1 MHNEPKIPALRFP
14 GFDGIWTEKK
24 FGEVF
29 SFQSTNSLSREN
41 LNYETGVYRN
51 IHYGDIHKKFHS
63 LFDITKEEV
72 PYINENIALKNVT
85 ENFLCKEGDLLFAD
99 ASEDYDDIGKCIE
112 IVNTNREQIVAGLHT
127 IHARP
132 ESFVLVIGFSA
143 HLFKSEKIKSQIKL
157 FAQGIKVL
165 SISPGRLSEIIL
177 SLPSLPEQTKIASF
191 LTAVDYRINLLTR
204 RKELL
209 EHYKKGV
216 MQKIFNR
223 EFRFK
228 DEGGKEYPEWIE
240 SKLGNFLKQEIREI
254 DKPASKYL
262 SIGVKSHGK
271 GTFQKPDSEPD
282 KISMDKL
289 FRVKE
294 NDLIVNITFAWE
306 GAIAIVNKK
315 DEMGLVSHRFPT
327 YVFDRT
333 KVISEFFNYIIVSK
347 DFRLILELISPGGAG
362 RNRVLNKRDFLE
374 ISWSLPSVNEQK
386 KIASFLS
393 SIDQKISLVSTQ
405 LEKMQTWKK
414 GLLQQ
419 LFV

>member
-112 IVNTNREQIVAGLHT
+112 IVNTNHEQIVAGLHT

-165 SISPGRLSEIIL
+165 SISTGRLSEIIL

-191 LTAVDYRINLLTR
+191 LTVVDDKIHQFTR
-204 RKELL
+204 EKELL
-209 EHYKKGV
+209 ELYKKGV
-216 MQKIFNR
+216 MQKIFSR
-223 EFRFK
+223 EIRFR
-228 DEGGKEYPEWIE
+228 DENGQDYPEWGSVRGKNLFESHSNKEHNGDLPILAATQDKGMVYRNTIGMEIMSSEESVRSYKIVERGDFVISLRSFQGGIE
-240 SKLGNFLKQEIREI
+240 YSYFKGICSPAYVILKPKVRLNEHFYRHYFKKEDFITRLSKTVVGIRDGKQISYEAFSGLKL
-254 DKPASKYL
+254 P
-262 SIGVKSHGK
+262 
-271 GTFQKPDSEPD
+271 
-282 KISMDKL
+282 
-289 FRVKE
+289 
-294 NDLIVNITFAWE
+294 
-306 GAIAIVNKK
+306 
-315 DEMGLVSHRFPT
+315 FPT
-327 YVFDRT
+327 F
-333 KVISEFFNYIIVSK
+333 E
-347 DFRLILELISPGGAG
+347 
-362 RNRVLNKRDFLE
+362 
-374 ISWSLPSVNEQK
+374 EQQ
-386 KIASFLS
+386 KIASFFS
-393 SIDQKISLVSTQ
+393 AIDQKIKLVNTQ
-405 LEKMQTWKK
+405 LEKLQTWKK

>member
-29 SFQSTNSLSREN
+29 SFQSTNSFSREN

-51 IHYGDIHKKFHS
+51 IHYGDIHKKFYS

-165 SISPGRLSEIIL
+165 SISTGRLSEIIL
-177 SLPSLPEQTKIASF
+177 SLPSLTEQTKIASF
-191 LTAVDYRINLLTR
+191 LTAVDDKIHQLTR
-204 RKELL
+204 NKELL
-209 EHYKKGV
+209 EQYKKGV
-216 MQKIFNR
+216 MQKIFSR
-223 EFRFK
+223 EIRFK
-228 DEGGKEYPEWIE
+228 DEEGKDFPDWEEKRLGEIAEVYTGKKDTQDKKDNGLYPFYVRSDKVEQIDTYSFDGE
-240 SKLGNFLKQEIREI
+240 AILTSGDGVGVGKNFHYVNGKFDFHQRVYCICNFYYTTYG
-254 DKPASKYL
+254 KYL
-262 SIGVKSHGK
+262 FYYFSN
-271 GTFQKPDSEPD
+271 FFYQ
-282 KISMDKL
+282 
-289 FRVKE
+289 R
-294 NDLIVNITFAWE
+294 
-306 GAIAIVNKK
+306 VNKLSAK
-315 DEMGLVSHRFPT
+315 NSVDSVRRDMII
-327 YVFDRT
+327 
-333 KVISEFFNYIIVSK
+333 KMVISIPKY
-347 DFRLILELISPGGAG
+347 R
-362 RNRVLNKRDFLE
+362 
-374 ISWSLPSVNEQK
+374 EQQ
-386 KIASFLS
+386 KIASYLS
-393 SIDQKISLVSTQ
+393 AIDQKINLVTVK
-405 LEKMQTWKK
+405 LENMQTWKK